1 MKNNNFTGNLVD
13 TGTIPRIGGS
23 HKDAEIWKFKINDW
37 FKREGITT
45 DENKYSYIIAAIED
59 DIVRVLT
66 KKEIKVNRALTLDEC
81 VKLIKKKYWRENL
94 KDD

>member
-45 DENKYSYIIAAIED
+45 DENEFSYIITAVED
-59 DIVRVLT
+59 DIVRVFMEKE
-66 KKEIKVNRALTLDEC
+66 KK
-81 VKLIKKKYWRENL
+81 
-94 KDD
+94 